1 MRPIS
6 GRAPR
11 ECRALRPAACIALA
25 LRISGPI
32 LALAALTSA
41 PALAARTAP
50 PILVDHAA
58 ERPAEQITPIVIG
71 GASYVSTNDL
81 ARVFAATKYWRPE
94 IQKLTLRL
102 GEHTLRFT
110 VDAPI
115 VLVDEVGRN
124 LLEPAR
130 LIQGAVYVPES
141 IVRRI
146 FEWGLFADA
155 TWDDASRTI
164 RFRSPVH
171 VVRQTQLFLR
181 GRVTEISATLLRGLP
196 PRVLY
201 ATPSEIRI
209 LFEGGT
215 LDTARSFTGG
225 VVTGGSIRE
234 VPGGV
239 ELRLRLNEDAK
250 GYAVSVGS
258 GRLKVSVT
266 DDKDLVD
273 AGLFTQLEP
282 VPIGG
287 PDRDIRTIVIDP
299 GHGGTDLG
307 ATLRGG
313 MAEKDAALDLARA
326 LRTALS
332 QRLSARLIMT
342 RESDIDVSAARRAE
356 IANEAG
362 ADLFISVHLDSEG
375 SIKGGGFRVFTLSPG
390 VAGGVGQPDA
400 LPEDIDGVLLRPWL
414 GAQAS
419 AVGSSMAL
427 AQAIADSLQHSF
439 PGAPVLTRQG
449 PMRVL
454 EPVVCPAILLESAP
468 AARSGPDAMS
478 RSYTIYDYART
489 VAEAIE
495 KFVKAARG

>member
-1 MRPIS
+1 MRPLP
-6 GRAPR
+6 GGAAPR
-11 ECRALRPAACIALA
+11 PSLFACAFGVALVFAFAAIAFDPAQA
-25 LRISGPI
+25 G
-32 LALAALTSA
+32 
-41 PALAARTAP
+41 RTAP
-50 PILVDHAA
+50 PILVDRGTSLPT
-58 ERPAEQITPIVIG
+58 EKITPIEIG
-71 GASYVSTNDL
+71 GTSYVSTNDL

-94 IQKLTLRL
+94 IQKLSLRI
-102 GEHTLRFT
+102 GEHSLRFT

-124 LLEPAR
+124 LIEPAR
-130 LIQGAVYVPES
+130 LVQGTVYAPES

-164 RFRSPVH
+164 RFRSQVH
-171 VVRQTQLFLR
+171 TVRQAQIFPR

-215 LDTARSFTGG
+215 LDTARTLEGG
-225 VVTGGSIRE
+225 VVSGGSIRE

-239 ELRLRLNEDAK
+239 EIRLRLHEDAK

-266 DDKDLVD
+266 DDKDLVE
-273 AGLFTQLEP
+273 AGLFNPLEP
-282 VPIGG
+282 VPVGG
-287 PDRDIRTIVIDP
+287 PDHDVRTIVIDP

-313 MAEKDAALDLARA
+313 MSEKDAALDLARA

-332 QRLSARLIMT
+332 QRLSARVIMT
-342 RESDIDVSAARRAE
+342 RESDSEVSTARRAE
-356 IANEAG
+356 IANEAH
-362 ADLFISVHLDSEG
+362 ADLFISIHLDSEG
-375 SIKGGGFRVFTLSPG
+375 SIRGGGFRVFTLSPG
-390 VAGGVGQPDA
+390 VAAGDGQPDA
-400 LPEDIDGVLLRPWL
+400 IPEDIDGLTLRPWL
-414 GAQAS
+414 GAQAT

-427 AQAIADSLQHSF
+427 AQAIADSLQHAF
-439 PGAPVLTRQG
+439 PGTPVLTRYG

-454 EPVVCPAILLESAP
+454 EPIVCPAILLESAP
-468 AARSGPDAMS
+468 SPRSGPDAMS
-478 RSYTIYDYART
+478 RGYTIYDYTRT
-489 VAEAIE
+489 VADAIE

>member
-1 MRPIS
+1 
-6 GRAPR
+6 
-11 ECRALRPAACIALA
+11 
-25 LRISGPI
+25 
-32 LALAALTSA
+32 
-41 PALAARTAP
+41 
-50 PILVDHAA
+50 
-58 ERPAEQITPIVIG
+58 
-71 GASYVSTNDL
+71 L
-81 ARVFAATKYWRPE
+81 ARIFAATKYWRPE

-110 VDAPI
+110 IDAPI
-115 VLVDEVGRN
+115 VLVDETGRN
-124 LLEPAR
+124 LIEPAR
-130 LIQGAVYVPES
+130 LIQGVVYAPES
-141 IVRRI
+141 IVRQI

-155 TWDDASRTI
+155 TWDDATRTI

-171 VVRQTQLFLR
+171 VVRQAQLFPR

-215 LDTARSFTGG
+215 LDTVRSFEGG
-225 VVTGGSIRE
+225 IVTGGSIRE
-234 VPGGV
+234 VAGGV
-239 ELRLRLNEDAK
+239 ELRLRLGADAK

-273 AGLFTQLEP
+273 AGLFNKLEP

-287 PDRDIRTIVIDP
+287 PDRDVRTIVIDP

-313 MAEKDAALDLARA
+313 MSEKDAALDLARA
-326 LRTALS
+326 LRSALN
-332 QRLSARLIMT
+332 QRLSARVIMT
-342 RESDIDVSAARRAE
+342 RESDVVVSAARRAE

-362 ADLFISVHLDSEG
+362 ADLFISIHLDSEG

-390 VAGGVGQPDA
+390 GTGGEGESDA
-400 LPEDIDGVLLRPWL
+400 IPEDIDGVTLRPWL
-414 GAQAS
+414 GAQTS

-439 PGAPVLTRQG
+439 PGTPVLTRQG
-449 PMRVL
+449 PMRIL
-454 EPVVCPAILLESAP
+454 EPVVCPAIMLESAP
-468 AARSGPDAMS
+468 AARTGPDATS
-478 RSYTIYDYART
+478 RGYTIYDYARI

>member
-1 MRPIS
+1 MRPFL
-6 GRAPR
+6 GRAMPR
-11 ECRALRPAACIALA
+11 ASVMAHASGVALA
-25 LRISGPI
+25 
-32 LALAALTSA
+32 LALAALVSH
-41 PALAARTAP
+41 PARAARTVAA
-50 PILVDHAA
+50 ILVDRAA
-58 ERPAEQITPIVIG
+58 PLPSEKITPIMID

-94 IQKLTLRL
+94 IQKLSLRI
-102 GEHTLRFT
+102 GEHSLRFT

-124 LLEPAR
+124 LIEPAR
-130 LIQGAVYVPES
+130 LIQGTVYAPES
-141 IVRRI
+141 IVRGI

-164 RFRSPVH
+164 RFRSPIH
-171 VVRQTQLFLR
+171 TVRQAQLFPR
-181 GRVTEISATLLRGLP
+181 GRVTEISATLLRGLS

-201 ATPSEIRI
+201 ATPSEVRI

-215 LDTARSFTGG
+215 LDTARTIEGG
-225 VVTGGSIRE
+225 IVSGGSIRE

-239 ELRLRLNEDAK
+239 EIRLRLQDGAK

-273 AGLFTQLEP
+273 AGLFNPLEP
-282 VPIGG
+282 VPVGG
-287 PDRDIRTIVIDP
+287 PDHDVRTIVIDP

-313 MAEKDAALDLARA
+313 MSEKDAALDLARA
-326 LRTALS
+326 LRSALS
-332 QRLSARLIMT
+332 QRLSARVIMT
-342 RESDIDVSAARRAE
+342 RESDTEVSAARRAE

-362 ADLFISVHLDSEG
+362 ADLFISIHLDSEG
-375 SIKGGGFRVFTLSPG
+375 SIKGGGFRVFTLPPG
-390 VAGGVGQPDA
+390 VAGGDGQRDA
-400 LPEDIDGVLLRPWL
+400 LPEDIDGLTLRPWL
-414 GAQAS
+414 GAQAP

-427 AQAIADSLQHSF
+427 AQAIADSLQHAF
-439 PGAPVLTRQG
+439 PGTPVLTRYG
-449 PMRVL
+449 PMRML
-454 EPVVCPAILLESAP
+454 EPIVCPAILLESAP
-468 AARSGPDAMS
+468 SPRSGPDAMS
-478 RSYTIYDYART
+478 RGYTIYDYTRV
-489 VAEAIE
+489 VADAIE

>member
-1 MRPIS
+1 LGRDRSHGRRIP
-6 GRAPR
+6 GRAS
-11 ECRALRPAACIALA
+11 RAVPSVAAFALA
-25 LRISGPI
+25 V
-32 LALAALTSA
+32 LAAL
-41 PALAARTAP
+41 PASAARTAA
-50 PILVDHAA
+50 PIFVDHAE
-58 ERPAEQITPIVIG
+58 ERPAERIMPILID

-81 ARVFAATKYWRPE
+81 ARVFGATKYWRPE
-94 IQKLTLRL
+94 IQKLSLRL

-115 VLVDEVGRN
+115 VLVDENGRN
-124 LLEPAR
+124 LIEPAR
-130 LIQGAVYVPES
+130 LIQGVVYAPES

-146 FEWGLFADA
+146 FEWGLFGDA

-171 VVRQTQLFLR
+171 IVRQAQLFPR
-181 GRVTEISATLLRGLP
+181 GRVTEISATLLRCLP

-215 LDTARSFTGG
+215 LDTVRSFEGG
-225 VVTGGSIRE
+225 IVTGGSIRE
-234 VPGGV
+234 VAGGV
-239 ELRLRLNEDAK
+239 ELRLRLGEDAK
-250 GYAVSVGS
+250 GYSVSVGS

-273 AGLFTQLEP
+273 AGLFNKLEP

-287 PDRDIRTIVIDP
+287 PEREVRTIVIDP

-313 MAEKDAALDLARA
+313 MSEKDAALDLARA
-326 LRTALS
+326 LRSALS
-332 QRLSARLIMT
+332 QRLSARVIMT
-342 RESDIDVSAARRAE
+342 RERDVEVSAARRAE

-362 ADLFISVHLDSEG
+362 ADLFISIHLDSEG

-390 VAGGVGQPDA
+390 GTGADGQPDA
-400 LPEDIDGVLLRPWL
+400 IPEDIDGVTLRPWL

-439 PGAPVLTRQG
+439 PGTPVLTRQG
-449 PMRVL
+449 PMRAL
-454 EPVVCPAILLESAP
+454 EPIVCPAILLESAP
-468 AARSGPDAMS
+468 AARTGPGATS
-478 RSYTIYDYART
+478 RGYTIYDYAQT

>member
-1 MRPIS
+1 VTRVPI
-6 GRAPR
+6 GTPG
-11 ECRALRPAACIALA
+11 I
-25 LRISGPI
+25 GPI
-32 LALAALTSA
+32 VSLVFALAALATL
-41 PALAARTAP
+41 PALAARTVP
-50 PILVDHAA
+50 PISVDHAE
-58 ERPAEQITPIVIG
+58 ERPAEKIMPILIG

-81 ARVFAATKYWRPE
+81 ARIFGATKYWRPE

-115 VLVDEVGRN
+115 VLVDEMGRN
-124 LLEPAR
+124 LIEPAR
-130 LIQGAVYVPES
+130 LIQGVVYAPES

-146 FEWGLFADA
+146 FEWALFADA

-171 VVRQTQLFLR
+171 VVRQAQLFPR

-215 LDTARSFTGG
+215 LDTARSFEGG
-225 VVTGGSIRE
+225 IVTGGSIRE
-234 VPGGV
+234 TAGGV
-239 ELRLRLNEDAK
+239 ELRLRLGQDAK

-266 DDKDLVD
+266 DDKDLVE
-273 AGLFTQLEP
+273 AGLFNQLEP

-287 PDRDIRTIVIDP
+287 PDRDVRTIVIDP
-299 GHGGTDLG
+299 GHGGADLG

-313 MAEKDAALDLARA
+313 MSEKDAALDLARA
-326 LRTALS
+326 LRSALS
-332 QRLSARLIMT
+332 QRLSARVIMT
-342 RESDIDVSAARRAE
+342 RESDAEVSAARRAE
-356 IANEAG
+356 IANEAE
-362 ADLFISVHLDSEG
+362 ADLFISIHLDSEG

-390 VAGGVGQPDA
+390 GTGVDSQPDA
-400 LPEDIDGVLLRPWL
+400 LPEDIDGVTLRPWL

-439 PGAPVLTRQG
+439 PGTPVLTRQG
-449 PMRVL
+449 PIRVL

-468 AARSGPDAMS
+468 AARTGPDATS
-478 RSYTIYDYART
+478 RGYTIYDYART